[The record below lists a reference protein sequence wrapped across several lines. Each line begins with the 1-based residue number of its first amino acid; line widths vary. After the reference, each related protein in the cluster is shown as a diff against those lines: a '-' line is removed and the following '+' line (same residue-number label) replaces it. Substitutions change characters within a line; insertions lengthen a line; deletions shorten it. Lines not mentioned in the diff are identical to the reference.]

1 MRTLEVLLLG
11 PTQTK
16 SVLWILCCSK
26 AKFSFKQKTMFAKR
40 TALYLSLLLQLAK
53 KTGCTTSAEAA
64 EAAET
69 AEAAEA
75 AEASEAIWRSL
86 K

>member
-1 MRTLEVLLLG
+1 
-11 PTQTK
+11 
-16 SVLWILCCSK
+16 
-26 AKFSFKQKTMFAKR
+26 MFAKR